1 MRDIFRDNLI
11 FERKKKKGNDQL
23 QLFFFC
29 KKASKNIRRFRN
41 FIIEIGING
50 ECIKLCRNDV

>member
-23 QLFFFC
+23 QLFFFFA
-29 KKASKNIRRFRN
+29 KKPRKIFVAF
-41 FIIEIGING
+41 EI
-50 ECIKLCRNDV
+50 L

>member
-23 QLFFFC
+23 QLFFFLQ
-29 KKASKNIRRFRN
+29 KSLEKYSSLSKFYN
-41 FIIEIGING
+41 
-50 ECIKLCRNDV
+50 